1 MIKFIFGPPGTGKT
15 TTLLNIVN
23 EELSQGTLPNEIGY
37 FSFTQKAAK
46 EAINRAVK
54 KFNKKHKDFP
64 YFKTLHALAR
74 FCLHLDKTSI
84 LQDDDYEEFSDLI
97 GMHIYNPTS
106 SLE

>member
-54 KFNKKHKDFP
+54 NLIRNIKIFLTLKHCM
-64 YFKTLHALAR
+64 L
-74 FCLHLDKTSI
+74 
-84 LQDDDYEEFSDLI
+84 
-97 GMHIYNPTS
+97 
-106 SLE
+106 